1 MPIRRIAI
9 AAIILLAVAAPAMPV
24 KAGLPGFPWP
34 VQSHGNRGADVLA
47 IQSLLR
53 AHGFR
58 ALYDGVFSTNTARHV
73 RYFQA
78 RHGLAQSGVVDHVM
92 WPKLVIPVRPGG
104 TGEAVLTLQRQ
115 LNAKRGAGLA
125 VTGMYDAATTA
136 AVRSLERHVGHPE
149 DGAADAGLWRY
160 LIAHYELPTFSA
172 AAGLCDYSVG
182 NGAANW
188 GTAAAIG
195 QLEAAGST
203 FVRRGYGRLPVGDLG
218 YEHGGNIPLHSTHEV
233 GLDVDLRPMRDNRN
247 QCTWG
252 TNWRNSSY
260 DRTVTRLLID
270 SIRAAA
276 PGHVK
281 LIYFNDPVLIREGRT
296 TWYAGHDDHIH
307 VRYCEKAHAL
317 SAYRC

>member
-1 MPIRRIAI
+1 
-9 AAIILLAVAAPAMPV
+9 MPV

-53 AHGFR
+53 AHGLR
-58 ALYDGVFSTNTARHV
+58 ALYDGVFSSNTARHV

-78 RHGLAQSGVVDHVM
+78 RHGLRQSGVVDHVT
-92 WPKLVIPVRPGG
+92 WPKLVIPVRPGA

-115 LNAKRGAGLA
+115 LNAKRGARLA
-125 VTGMYDAATTA
+125 VTGIYDVATTA

-149 DGAADAGLWRY
+149 DGAADGGLWRY

-172 AAGLCDYSVG
+172 AVGLCDYSVG

-195 QLEAAGST
+195 QLEVAASA
-203 FVRRGYGRLPVGDLG
+203 FVRRGYGRVPVGDLG
-218 YEHGGNIPLHSTHEV
+218 YEHGGNIPLHATHEV
-233 GLDVDLRPMRDNRN
+233 GLDVDLRPMRDNRD

-252 TNWRNSSY
+252 TNWRYSSY

-296 TWYAGHDDHIH
+296 TWYAGHDDHVH
-307 VRYCEKAHAL
+307 VRYCEAAHAL